1 MEKNKI
7 KDKKI
12 IFSNNQGGKIAA
24 LILGIIILIVVV
36 WGAIIAFNKPSVKDA
51 LTTAADTK
59 ITTARVN
66 VKTTNTKSK
75 MYSNYVVG
83 PNDAIHITMKSI
95 PKSDTNSELWGNK
108 DYVYHRDGTKQWNY
122 IKQNAIFSE
131 VYSGYKKLY
140 TAHDFTQFSDDA
152 FKHMTIKSNGFNGY
166 IIFYKG
172 DNSDVIKSMQKATT
186 VVPTSDPQSTNI
198 KNIDVRMSINRKK
211 QLTDMYYK
219 VTYNTKK
226 EGTFT
231 LHLYDINKVKKLTV
245 PSSVTKNAKKLNFK
259 LN

>member
-1 MEKNKI
+1 MEKDKI

-24 LILGIIILIVVV
+24 LILAIIILTVVI
-36 WGAIIAFNKPSVKDA
+36 WGAFIAFNKPSAKDA
-51 LTTAADTK
+51 LTTAAGTK
-59 ITTARVN
+59 ISTARVN
-66 VKTTNTKSK
+66 VKTTNSKSK

-83 PNDAIHITMKSI
+83 PNNTIHITMKSV

-152 FKHMTIKSNGFNGY
+152 FKQLTLKSNGFNGY
-166 IIFYKG
+166 VISYNG
-172 DNSDVIKSMQKATT
+172 GNSDVIKSMQNATS
-186 VVPTSDPQSTNI
+186 VAPTSDPHSTNV
-198 KNIDVRMSINRKK
+198 KNIDLRISVNRKK
-211 QLTDMYYK
+211 QLTDLYYK
-219 VTYNTKK
+219 VTYRTKK
-226 EGTFT
+226 EGTLT
-231 LHLYDINKVKKLTV
+231 LHLYDINKVNKLTV
-245 PSSVTKNAKKLNFK
+245 PTSVTKNAKKLNFK
-259 LN
+259 LK